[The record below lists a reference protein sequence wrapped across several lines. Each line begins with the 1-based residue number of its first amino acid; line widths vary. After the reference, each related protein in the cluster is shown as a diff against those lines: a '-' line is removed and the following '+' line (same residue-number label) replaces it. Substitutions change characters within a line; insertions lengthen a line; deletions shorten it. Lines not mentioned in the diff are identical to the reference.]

1 MVFLYYCKDEKNIS
15 TDEKT
20 AAIARYHLTQKN
32 GVAPES
38 GSFRIERQPKG
49 KPYFPN
55 LPDLH
60 FSVSHSGEI
69 FVCALSNF
77 PVGVDIQEYKK
88 RPDEAERCR
97 KIAARFFHFD
107 EVDALDAD
115 TVSAFY
121 IIWTAKEAYVKF
133 TGDGIDGDFSA
144 FCIFDLDEYLYQTEL
159 CGMSLSVCTPDVDD
173 VEIENIDLK
182 RLFEGDVK

>member
-15 TDEKT
+15 TDEKA

-69 FVCALSNF
+69 FVCALSDF

-121 IIWTAKEAYVKF
+121 NIWTAKEAYVKF